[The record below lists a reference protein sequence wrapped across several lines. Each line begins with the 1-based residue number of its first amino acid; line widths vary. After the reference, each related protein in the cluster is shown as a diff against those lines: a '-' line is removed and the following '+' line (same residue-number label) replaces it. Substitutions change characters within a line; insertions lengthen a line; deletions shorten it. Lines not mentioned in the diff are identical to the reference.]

1 MGAGFPSSDINDFG
15 GEGIEIAD
23 QENALHQSPIENEE
37 EEAYVQ
43 PQKKQDVAEGKRSGP
58 RLPSGIVK
66 KIATRFARSGAGKS
80 TRMSKDTLRAIE
92 QASGWFFEQAGG
104 DLLAYAK
111 HSGRKT
117 IDETDVIALMRR

>member
-1 MGAGFPSSDINDFG
+1 MKKKPS
-15 GEGIEIAD
+15 
-23 QENALHQSPIENEE
+23 
-37 EEAYVQ
+37 
-43 PQKKQDVAEGKRSGP
+43 EGKKSGP
-58 RLPSGIVK
+58 RLPSGVVK

-92 QASGWFFEQAGG
+92 QASDWYFEQASG

-117 IDETDVIALMRR
+117 IDETDVMALMRR